1 MAAHGFPEGFLWAAA
16 TASYQIE
23 GAVREDGRGESIWDR
38 FCRTPGRIAN
48 GDTGDVACDHYH
60 RWREDVENM
69 RALGLSAYRFSIA
82 WPRVFPE
89 GRGRLNR
96 KGVDFYSGLV
106 DALLAAG
113 IEPVPTLYHW
123 DLPQA
128 LQDKG
133 GWPNR
138 DTAHVFADYAAALF
152 QALGDRVKTWIT
164 LNEPW
169 VSAFAGYAMGVH
181 APGTTDFG
189 QAVEASHVLLLAH
202 ALALQAYRQVSPA
215 KGKIGITLDL
225 HPVYPHSD
233 SAEDAAAALVADGY
247 HNRWFLDPVFHGS
260 YPEDILGLYRAKGKA
275 PRIQTADLELF
286 RSMRADF
293 LGVNYYFPLRVFRT
307 DLHHPILGFEAILPP
322 GCQKTD
328 MGWEVYPKGLHEL
341 LTRLARKY
349 DNPLLFITENGAAF
363 PDDREAGGQVQ
374 DDDRVA
380 YIQSHLRECHHAIR
394 DGVRLGGYF
403 VWSLMDNFE
412 WAFGYSRKFGI
423 SRVDYR
429 TLSRTWKKSA
439 SWYQKVIATGGASLD
454 E

>member
-1 MAAHGFPEGFLWAAA
+1 MAAHGFPDGFLWAAA

-38 FCRTPGRIAN
+38 FCRTPGKIAN

-60 RWREDVENM
+60 RWREDIENM
-69 RALGLSAYRFSIA
+69 RALGLKAYRFSIA

-96 KGVDFYSGLV
+96 KGTDFYSGLV
-106 DALLAAG
+106 DGLLAAG

-128 LQDKG
+128 LQDRG

-138 DTAHVFADYAAALF
+138 DTASSFADYAGALF
-152 QALGDRVKTWIT
+152 TVLGDRVKTWIT

-181 APGTTDFG
+181 APGATDFG
-189 QAVEASHVLLLAH
+189 QAVEAAHVLLLAH
-202 ALALQAYRQVSPA
+202 ARALQAYRQVSPV
-215 KGKIGITLDL
+215 KGRIGITLDL
-225 HPVYPHSD
+225 HPVYPHTD
-233 SAEDAAAALVADGY
+233 SAEDGAAALVADGY

-260 YPEDILGLYRAKGKA
+260 YPEDMLRLYRSKGKA
-275 PRIQTADLELF
+275 PHLQPADLELL
-286 RSMRADF
+286 RSEKPDF

-307 DLHHPILGFEAILPP
+307 DVHHPILGFEAILPP
-322 GCQKTD
+322 DCQKTE
-328 MGWEVYPKGLHEL
+328 MGWEVHPKGLYEL
-341 LTRLARKY
+341 LTRLARAY

-363 PDDREAGGQVQ
+363 PDDREAGGQIQ

-380 YIQSHLRECHHAIR
+380 YLQSHLRECLHALR

-403 VWSLMDNFE
+403 VWSLIDNFE

-439 SWYQKVIATGGASLD
+439 SWYQKLIATGGASL